1 MHRLVN
7 DDAQKGPKT
16 ADGAEPRAPKEA
28 EGGGKAVKIA
38 LAVALF
44 AASAVILYK
53 QGVFGAKEDP
63 AAAPQMD
70 AATVK
75 QFQEDQKRAEQISRD
90 RQKAVDEGRA
100 PKPITSQNN

>member
-7 DDAQKGPKT
+7 DDAQKAGKT
-16 ADGAEPRAPKEA
+16 SDGAEQRPPKEA
-28 EGGGKAVKIA
+28 HGGGKAVKIA
-38 LAVALF
+38 LALVLF

-53 QGVFGAKEDP
+53 QGVFGTTEEASAP
-63 AAAPQMD
+63 AQMD
-70 AATVK
+70 AATAK
-75 QFQEDQKRAEQISRD
+75 QFQEDQKRAEQVSRE